1 MGMIRVSFSFL
12 FFLSVTSSFFIS
24 AEAENNSC
32 SVSLPVALVDHKG
45 NLLGGATAKDLTF
58 ELRKQTLP
66 IESFTYD
73 TGARRI
79 LFIADTGRHLPAE
92 VRKMEYALMTHVLN
106 TARTGDTF
114 ALLTARGALRQVRF
128 EDGKDAVSKAVQE
141 LSSDAK
147 EEKKA
152 GAMLDTIAEGLD
164 WFGAPKPGDAILL
177 MSDQLVPY
185 DTTSQF
191 RGGYAVDVRPL
202 NENSKT
208 TFKRLAQLVAA
219 HRTRVFGV
227 QFGGVLL
234 DPATYQ
240 PGDENLLG
248 LAIGSGGYVVVD
260 AMTPF
265 GGYQLTSARID
276 DLQKKV
282 YQLTGAIAEFY
293 SVTVKAPAGTE
304 KQQLKMEL
312 ASDLRK
318 STYALYP
325 RWVGACGQ

>member
-1 MGMIRVSFSFL
+1 M
-12 FFLSVTSSFFIS
+12 
-24 AEAENNSC
+24 
-32 SVSLPVALVDHKG
+32 PVALVDHRG
-45 NLLGGATAKDLTF
+45 NLLGGATAKDLTVL
-58 ELRKQTLP
+58 LRKQALS

-92 VRKMEYALMTHVLN
+92 VRKMEYALMTHVLSN
-106 TARTGDTF
+106 ARTGDTF

-128 EDGKDAVSKAVQE
+128 EDGKEAVTKAVQE

-164 WFGAPKPGDAILL
+164 WFGAPRLGDSILL
-177 MSDQLVPY
+177 MTDQLVPWESG
-185 DTTSQF
+185 TQF
-191 RGGYAVDVRPL
+191 RDGHAVDVRGL

-208 TFKRLAQLVAA
+208 TFKKLAELVAS
-219 HRTRVFGV
+219 HRTRAFGV
-227 QFGGVLL
+227 QFSGIMH
-234 DPATYQ
+234 DPYTFE
-240 PGDENLLG
+240 PTDENLLG
-248 LAIGSGGYVVVD
+248 LCLGSGGYVIVD

-265 GGYQLTSARID
+265 GGYQLTSARVD

-293 SVTVKAPAGTE
+293 SVKVQAPAHAE
-304 KQQLKMEL
+304 KQQWKIEL
-312 ASDLRK
+312 AADLRK
-318 STYALYP
+318 NTYALYP
-325 RWVGACGQ
+325 RWVGACE